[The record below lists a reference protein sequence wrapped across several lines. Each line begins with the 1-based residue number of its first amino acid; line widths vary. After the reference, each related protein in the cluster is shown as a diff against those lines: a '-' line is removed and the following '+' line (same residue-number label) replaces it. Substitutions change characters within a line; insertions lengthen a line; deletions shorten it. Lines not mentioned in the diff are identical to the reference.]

1 MSAPDKCT
9 PQEEIFAA
17 KYLECGNATT
27 AATFAKYSAKT
38 AYAKGSELLK
48 RPRVAKRIEALK
60 STVTK
65 RVIVSAERVLR
76 EMCTVAFSDIRHYA
90 IDDDGNVQLAAGAPD
105 SAMRAIKK
113 LKRKV
118 RWIPN
123 GDELSIKEVETEIE
137 LWNKDAELTALGRT
151 HYLKLFT
158 EAARDDG
165 FKALG
170 EAMLLAEQRI
180 AAERETKVA

>member
-1 MSAPDKCT
+1 MSTPDKCT

-27 AATFAKYSAKT
+27 AAKFAKYSAKT

-76 EMCTVAFSDIRHYA
+76 EMCTIAFSDIRHYA
-90 IDDDGNVQLAAGAPD
+90 IDDKGNVSLAAGAPD
-105 SAMRAIKK
+105 SAMRAVKK

-118 RWIPN
+118 TETSRGN
-123 GDELSIKEVETEIE
+123 VTVVEYETEIE

>member
-1 MSAPDKCT
+1 VSAPDKCT

-27 AATFAKYSAKT
+27 AAKFAKYSAKT

-65 RVIVSAERVLR
+65 KVIVSAERVLR
-76 EMCTVAFSDIRHYA
+76 EMCTIAFSDIRHYA
-90 IDDDGNVQLAAGAPD
+90 IDDNRDVSLAAGAPD

-118 RWIPN
+118 RSDSARHGPRIRKSRPRSSS
-123 GDELSIKEVETEIE
+123 GT
-137 LWNKDAELTALGRT
+137 RT
-151 HYLKLFT
+151 PSSPRS
-158 EAARDDG
+158 AAR
-165 FKALG
+165 
-170 EAMLLAEQRI
+170 
-180 AAERETKVA
+180 TT